1 MMMKDK
7 SRYYYSWA
15 FLSKKM
21 NCETFDAGI
30 EIKLKNF

>member
-7 SRYYYSWA
+7 SRYYSWA
-15 FLSKKM
+15 FLSKM
-21 NCETFDAGI
+21 NCETFDAGL

>member
-15 FLSKKM
+15 FLSKM